1 MKGFERISDRNI
13 KLITIQTLFLNMIF
27 VLPVIVPYYRDEIGI
42 GFREFMIG
50 ETVFSAI
57 VVLMEVPT
65 GWVADIWTR
74 RKTMLASMLANIA
87 GYFILWR
94 ADSFFEAVAAQAV
107 IAVGVSLMSGA
118 ISALLYESLMEDGR
132 EGEFRRREGFR
143 VGFGLY
149 VIAASCAVG
158 GFLYGI
164 DHRLPAFLSFATS
177 VAGLCAT
184 LAIKEP
190 ARHRQAVHKNPF
202 ADVAQAVRYAV
213 RGHAEVG
220 GIMVLSAILFACT
233 KITMWSQQPYYVM
246 LGMSAAWMGVLGAA
260 GFLLGGIS
268 GQFGHVFDGR
278 FSNVGVLAA
287 FIGWVAFV
295 CLACGLFPGWHAV
308 PLLLAGG
315 TVVFGLC
322 WPRAQAALNR
332 RVDSARRATILS
344 AANMGVHL
352 ISMPLMLVTG
362 WITDEAGIRWS
373 LLFMAALLAAGAVAA
388 LPLVR
393 RRHGRKAPVP

>member
-1 MKGFERISDRNI
+1 MKLFKSVSDRNI
-13 KLITIQTLFLNMIF
+13 KLITAQTLFLNMIF

-50 ETVFSAI
+50 EAVFSTI

-65 GWVADIWTR
+65 GWVADVWTR

-94 ADSFFEAVAAQAV
+94 AGSFFEAVAAQAV

-149 VIAASCAVG
+149 VIAGSCAAG
-158 GFLYGI
+158 GVLYEI

-202 ADVAQAVRYAV
+202 ADMVQAVRYAV

-220 GIMVLSAILFACT
+220 GIMILSAVLFACT
-233 KITMWSQQPYYVM
+233 KITMWAQQPYYIM
-246 LGMSAAWMGVLGAA
+246 LGLPAAWLGALGAA
-260 GFLLGGIS
+260 GFLLGGLS
-268 GQFGHVFDGR
+268 GHFGHVFDGR
-278 FSNVGVLAA
+278 FSNVGVLSA

-295 CLACGLFPGWHAV
+295 CLVCGLFPGLYAV

-322 WPRAQAALNR
+322 WPRAQAAINR
-332 RVDSARRATILS
+332 RVESARRATILS
-344 AANMGVHL
+344 AANLGVHL
-352 ISMPLMLVTG
+352 VSVPLMLVTG
-362 WITDEAGIRWS
+362 WITDEAGVRWA
-373 LLFMAALLAAGAVAA
+373 LLFMAGLLAAGAAIA

-393 RRHGRKAPVP
+393 RRRGRSG